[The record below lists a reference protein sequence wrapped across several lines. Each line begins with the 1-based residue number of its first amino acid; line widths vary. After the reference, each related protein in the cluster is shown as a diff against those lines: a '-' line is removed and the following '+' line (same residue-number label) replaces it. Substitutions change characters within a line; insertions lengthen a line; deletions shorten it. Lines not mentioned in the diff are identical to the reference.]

1 MIPTLIADDS
11 IAELDVILYLIKK
24 YALPLEPAVASD
36 GEEALHYIQ
45 QSPVELLITDIRMPF
60 MDGLALS
67 AKALAVNPY
76 LKIIISSGYQDFSY
90 AKTAISLGVE
100 EYLLKPIQPQEFTQI
115 ILRIADKL
123 EKEKQKRQADNLQLA
138 YSRDQITQQL
148 LRGALRSGKDGT
160 LPREIRSLM
169 PDKGELLLLTAESGS
184 LSSLFNLKAEI
195 CQLASQFF
203 NYPAR
208 CIPIDSQFLLLA
220 VDFSIP
226 ADEECG
232 NAKKRTDKFVER
244 LKNMYHLP
252 FRGTSSS
259 MPAPEQL
266 LPTVQ
271 AMKLSLSDTPP
282 EPSENKQEIK
292 NLDSANGKVRFVCE
306 YISTHYQENL
316 SLEALAEISYLHP
329 DYLSRIFKKETG
341 MNLNR
346 YIKTFRLNQACR
358 QLETTQ
364 QKITAISASVGYQ
377 NCAYFIRSF
386 TEHFGISPEKYRQ
399 QHNQFSGGK
408 SL

>member
-1 MIPTLIADDS
+1 M
-11 IAELDVILYLIKK
+11 
-24 YALPLEPAVASD
+24 
-36 GEEALHYIQ
+36 
-45 QSPVELLITDIRMPF
+45 
-60 MDGLALS
+60 
-67 AKALAVNPY
+67 
-76 LKIIISSGYQDFSY
+76 
-90 AKTAISLGVE
+90 
-100 EYLLKPIQPQEFTQI
+100 
-115 ILRIADKL
+115 
-123 EKEKQKRQADNLQLA
+123 
-138 YSRDQITQQL
+138 
-148 LRGALRSGKDGT
+148 
-160 LPREIRSLM
+160 
-169 PDKGELLLLTAESGS
+169 
-184 LSSLFNLKAEI
+184 
-195 CQLASQFF
+195 
-203 NYPAR
+203 
-208 CIPIDSQFLLLA
+208 
-220 VDFSIP
+220 DFSIP

-232 NAKKRTDKFVER
+232 NAKKRADKFVER

>member
-1 MIPTLIADDS
+1 MQQYLDKAEVLIEALPYIQRFNRKIIVVKYGGSAMLDEELKKRVIQDVVLLKLTGFKPIIVHGGGKEIS
-11 IAELDVILYLIKK
+11 KWINKVGMEPKFVNGLRVTDEATMEIAEMVLNKVNKSLVQMVNELGIK
-24 YALPLEPAVASD
+24 AV
-36 GEEALHYIQ
+36 GI
-45 QSPVELLITDIRMPF
+45 
-60 MDGLALS
+60 
-67 AKALAVNPY
+67 
-76 LKIIISSGYQDFSY
+76 
-90 AKTAISLGVE
+90 
-100 EYLLKPIQPQEFTQI
+100 
-115 ILRIADKL
+115 
-123 EKEKQKRQADNLQLA
+123 
-138 YSRDQITQQL
+138 
-148 LRGALRSGKDGT
+148 SGKDGM

-195 CQLASQFF
+195 CQLASQFLI
-203 NYPAR
+203 
-208 CIPIDSQFLLLA
+208 IPPDVFPLIPNFFCLLWI
-220 VDFSIP
+220 FSIP

-232 NAKKRTDKFVER
+232 NAKKRADKFVER

-271 AMKLSLSDTPP
+271 AMELSLSDTPP

>member
-24 YALPLEPAVASD
+24 YKLPLDPAVASD
-36 GEEALHYIQ
+36 GEEALHYMQ

-67 AKALAVNPY
+67 EKALAINPY

-100 EYLLKPIQPQEFTQI
+100 EYLLKPIQPQEFAQLI
-115 ILRIADKL
+115 FRIADNL
-123 EKEKQKRQADNLQLA
+123 EKEKEKRQADSLQLA

-148 LRGALRSGKDGT
+148 LRGTLRAGKDGM
-160 LPREIRSLM
+160 LPKEIRSLM
-169 PDKGELLLLTAESGS
+169 PDKGIVLLLTTASGS

-195 CQLASQFF
+195 SQLAGQFF

-220 VDFSIP
+220 VDSSAP
-226 ADEECG
+226 EEKDCCDAQKKAD
-232 NAKKRTDKFVER
+232 NFLER
-244 LKNMYHLP
+244 LRNMYHLP
-252 FRGTSSS
+252 FMGASVP
-259 MPAPEQL
+259 MPSPEEL
-266 LPTVQ
+266 LRTVQ
-271 AMKLSLSDTPP
+271 AMKQTLSDSLP
-282 EPSENKQEIK
+282 ETSEQEPERK
-292 NLDSANGKVRFVCE
+292 NLDSSNGKVRFVCE
-306 YISTHYQENL
+306 YISSHYQEDL
-316 SLEALAEISYLHP
+316 SLETLAEISYLHP

-399 QHNQFSGGK
+399 QHQHSSGGK
-408 SL
+408 LL